1 VLYVVLKKALHG
13 TLRAALPFWRRLS
26 LQLTEC
32 GFEANPNDSC
42 VANKIINEKH
52 CTTLWHVDDLKISHV
67 DPKVVTAVIDMVEVA
82 FGKEAPLTKTCGKIH
97 EYLGMTIDFSINGKV
112 RFSMTDYVRG
122 ILDELSDDM
131 NGECATPAP
140 NYLFEVNNDCDK
152 LDSETPDMF
161 HHNTAK
167 LLFLCKC
174 ARPDIQPAV
183 AFLCTRVK
191 GLDTDDYKKL
201 TCVMNLLHATIKM
214 PLTLEADRSNV
225 IKWWADVSYGGGFYT
240 LCALKSPVCIKT
252 RVL

>member
-1 VLYVVLKKALHG
+1 
-13 TLRAALPFWRRLS
+13 
-26 LQLTEC
+26 
-32 GFEANPNDSC
+32 
-42 VANKIINEKH
+42 
-52 CTTLWHVDDLKISHV
+52 
-67 DPKVVTAVIDMVEVA
+67 
-82 FGKEAPLTKTCGKIH
+82 
-97 EYLGMTIDFSINGKV
+97 MTIDFSINGKV

-122 ILDELSDDM
+122 ILDELPDDM

-152 LDSETPDMF
+152 LDLETPDMF

-191 GLDTDDYKKL
+191 GPDTDNYKKY
-201 TCVMNLLHATIKM
+201 TRVMKLLHATINM
-214 PLTLEADRSNV
+214 PLSLEADKTNV
-225 IKWWADVSYGGGFYT
+225 IKWWADVSDGGFYT